1 MMGGFCWK
9 AECLSCEILVEYPWG
24 DEERVLACQAT
35 VVAGMR
41 IREIPIVTRYFN
53 EASQIN
59 FFRSC
64 VYGLSILAVML
75 RYKLQKWGYR
85 NDPVFR

>member
-1 MMGGFCWK
+1 MNLEAFSDDFVFDTEIIAAGIWK
-9 AECLSCEILVEYPWG
+9 
-24 DEERVLACQAT
+24 
-35 VVAGMR
+35 GMR

-53 EASQIN
+53 EASQID

-75 RYKLQKWGYR
+75 RYKLQKSG
-85 NDPVFR
+85 